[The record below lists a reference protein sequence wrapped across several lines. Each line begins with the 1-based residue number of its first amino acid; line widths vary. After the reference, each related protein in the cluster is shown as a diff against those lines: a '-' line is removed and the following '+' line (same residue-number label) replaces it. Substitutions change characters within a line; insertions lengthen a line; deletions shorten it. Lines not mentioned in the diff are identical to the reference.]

1 MSLIISRLKVRF
13 LPPQQ
18 NLSFMERKYK
28 TIVIFEKRVNAL
40 IEEMN
45 EKKINKEDIV
55 YAGPTD
61 KGYICIYLG

>member
-1 MSLIISRLKVRF
+1 
-13 LPPQQ
+13 
-18 NLSFMERKYK
+18 MERKYK
-28 TIVIFEKRVNAL
+28 TIIIFEKRVNAL

-45 EKKINKEDIV
+45 KKKINKEDIV